1 MRPSPYLA
9 GTSRRDERPPTY
21 FFVKKIQP
29 SRRRRKF
36 RACSVTLIFS
46 AEGEHCAAYGIPQ
59 SGLPPVGGI
68 PAMPRTFL
76 RNVWERGPPL
86 LRRSGGGGR
95 IPMGAEI
102 PPTRTYRSEALS
114 PSVQEPCAAQEVP
127 RTQEGA
133 FFFTKKAYCVNR
145 TLCVAGRGKSVQ
157 TQPPPPSALKKP
169 FQIMGIQGDVSPWQ
183 ALEGGALEVLPFAPP
198 QIRSGLLELGFF
210 LPESRGKL
218 VKALYF
224 WGNTRYTDL

>member
-86 LRRSGGGGR
+86 SRRGGGGGR
-95 IPMGAEI
+95 IP
-102 PPTRTYRSEALS
+102 SEAQNILS
-114 PSVQEPCAAQEVP
+114 AHTERKLYPSPRRNRCAAQEVP